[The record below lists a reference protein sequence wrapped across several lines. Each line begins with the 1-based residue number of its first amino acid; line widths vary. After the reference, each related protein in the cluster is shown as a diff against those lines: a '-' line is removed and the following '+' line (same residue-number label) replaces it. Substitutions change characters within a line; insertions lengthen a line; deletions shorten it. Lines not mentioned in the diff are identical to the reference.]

1 MVDIYQEKSEKL
13 KSEVKISLIHFW
25 NISKLKKLSAELR
38 ELFLDLWAWNRANI
52 GGREK
57 VVI

>member
-13 KSEVKISLIHFW
+13 KSGVKISQIFL
-25 NISKLKKLSAELR
+25 NSKKLSAELR

>member
-13 KSEVKISLIHFW
+13 KSGVKISQIFL
-25 NISKLKKLSAELR
+25 NSKNSQQNSENS
-38 ELFLDLWAWNRANI
+38 FLDLWAWNRANI

>member
-1 MVDIYQEKSEKL
+1 MVDIYQEKSEKS
-13 KSEVKISLIHFW
+13 KSGVKISQILL
-25 NISKLKKLSAELR
+25 NSKNSAELR
-38 ELFLDLWAWNRANI
+38 EVFLDLWAWNRANI

>member
-13 KSEVKISLIHFW
+13 KSGVKISQIFL
-25 NISKLKKLSAELR
+25 NSKNSQQNSAELR